1 MKTKSVILFLAFLA
15 LMILSISESD
25 FVARKLLASISLIV
39 GVIACREFREDAD
52 GSLDETSQ
60 F

>member
-1 MKTKSVILFLAFLA
+1 MKTKSVILFLVFLF
-15 LMILSISESD
+15 LMVLSINEGD
-25 FVARKLLASISLIV
+25 PVVRKLLASISFII
-39 GVIACREFREDAD
+39 GVIACREFHKNAV